1 MPYSH
6 NFWAL
11 PDSCTNGG
19 ETQRKGHWEWRS
31 SLKKD
36 YQSHN
41 EKPQEHCIW
50 LPVVSV

>member
-19 ETQRKGHWEWRS
+19 ETQTKGHQERRS

-36 YQSHN
+36 YQSHSDR
-41 EKPQEHCIW
+41 EKKHPIG
-50 LPVVSV
+50 LRFVSV